1 MLSQAIHKAHLVVA
15 AGLAVTTGGK
25 YVGGCVVTL
34 TGGWVGLVALVD
46 GGGGFVAGGGGLV
59 AGGGALVGVV
69 KGTTGLG

>member
-34 TGGWVGLVALVD
+34 TGGWVGLVA
-46 GGGGFVAGGGGLV
+46 GG
-59 AGGGALVGVV
+59 
-69 KGTTGLG
+69 

>member
-34 TGGWVGLVALVD
+34 TGGWVGLVA
-46 GGGGFVAGGGGLV
+46 
-59 AGGGALVGVV
+59 GGGALVGVV